1 MCAIYNRFSLAI
13 YFIHSIKSVYM
24 WILISQ
30 FIPPPSSWYSN
41 ICSLYL
47 RLYFCFVD
55 KILYTNFFQILHTCI
70 NIRYLFFPLT
80 FFTLYNNLRSI
91 QVSTNDPVSFL
102 FMAEQYS
109 IICICTT
116 SSSSILLLM
125 AIQVVSMSRLLEIV
139 LQ

>member
-13 YFIHSIKSVYM
+13 YFIHSINSVYM

>member
-13 YFIHSIKSVYM
+13 YFIHSINSLYM